1 MTSFEAIVEQK
12 IRNNRGLY
20 ESMVDMMKR
29 TKKDISTKILQVNNQ
44 KDARE
49 MLIRINNM
57 VVDFEFI
64 ENLQREYEGLK
75 KECSSL

>member
-20 ESMVDMMKR
+20 ESMVDMMER
-29 TKKDISTKILQVNNQ
+29 TKKDISTKILQVSNQ

-64 ENLQREYEGLK
+64 ENLQKEYEGLK
-75 KECSSL
+75 KECSIL